1 MSEKKTGRP
10 VIGPPVTVRLP
21 LEYMEALSRLRG
33 SRYSQPEILRQL
45 IEEALIG
52 RGEINPR

>member
-1 MSEKKTGRP
+1 M
-10 VIGPPVTVRLP
+10 IGPPVTVRLP
-21 LEYMEALSRLRG
+21 PEYMEALSRLRG
-33 SRYSQPEILRQL
+33 TRYSQPEILRQL